1 MPLHRPAP
9 MLLSAWKRAV
19 VKVGSALVAPEGR
32 PSPQHL
38 HAIAAFVQQSRQAGR
53 AVVIVSSGAV
63 ASGRELPDAA
73 AGGLRPRP
81 RTLAEKQALA
91 AIGQPRL
98 MALWSS
104 LLDAPAAQLLL
115 TYDDLR
121 DRARFANARA
131 TLAALL
137 GMGAVPIINE
147 NDTVAVE
154 ELKVGDN
161 DNLAAHAASLAGA
174 DLLVILSDVDGLF
187 TADPRR
193 HADATLI
200 HEVARVD
207 AAVYARAGG
216 AGTTNATGG
225 MKTKIEAAEK
235 ATARGI
241 ATVLVNG
248 TRPAALAA
256 LAQGRVD
263 GTFFHP
269 QGAALTARKHWLRHT
284 LPASGRVL
292 VDAGA
297 ARALTTSGASL
308 LPSGIVGVEG
318 AFGRGDA
325 VLVVEAATGARLA
338 KGIAQ
343 YGAPDLARIRGCKS
357 GEIEARLGYTY
368 AAEAIHRD
376 DLTLLGEADAPV

>member
-1 MPLHRPAP
+1 
-9 MLLSAWKRAV
+9 MLLPDWRRAV
-19 VKVGSALVAPEGR
+19 LKVGSALVAPEGR
-32 PSPQHL
+32 PSTRHL
-38 HAIAAFVQQSRQAGR
+38 HAIAAFVQQSRHAGR
-53 AVVIVSSGAV
+53 AVVVVSSGAV
-63 ASGRELPDAA
+63 ASGREQPDAPD
-73 AGGLRPRP
+73 GVLRPRP

-91 AIGQPRL
+91 ALGQPRL

-104 LLDAPAAQLLL
+104 LLNAPAAQLLL

-121 DRARFANARA
+121 DRTRFANARA

-161 DNLAAHAASLAGA
+161 DNLAAHTAALADA

-187 TADPRR
+187 TADPRH
-193 HADATLI
+193 HADALLI
-200 HEVARVD
+200 PEVARVD
-207 AAVYARAGG
+207 GTVYALAGG

-225 MKTKIEAAEK
+225 MKTKLEAAEK

-256 LAQGRVD
+256 LAEGRVD
-263 GTFFHP
+263 GTLFRA

-284 LPASGRVL
+284 LPAAGRVL

-297 ARALTTSGASL
+297 ARALVTSGASL
-308 LPSGIVGVEG
+308 LPAGIAQVEG
-318 AFGRGDA
+318 TFSRGEA
-325 VLVVEAATGARLA
+325 VLVVEAATGSPLA
-338 KGIAQ
+338 KGIVQ
-343 YGAPDLARIRGCKS
+343 YGAADLLRIRGCKS

-376 DLTLLGEADAPV
+376 DLTLLDEA